1 MDTETIIK
9 IVIASVIIFV
19 IVILIYM
26 IISYFINA
34 WKSSKPQDTGE
45 PDKNVLD
52 FTKSIVKR
60 ALDSKNLSPEY
71 IQKYKVTDNYKGF
84 GNYNIISN
92 IYDNRNMFQ
101 APDGAFYINIKE

>member
-9 IVIASVIIFV
+9 VVIASIIILV

-45 PDKNVLD
+45 PDQNVLD
-52 FTKSIVKR
+52 FNKFIAKK

-71 IQKYKVTDNYKGF
+71 IQKYKVVDNYSGY
-84 GNYNIISN
+84 GNYNVISN
-92 IYDNRNMFQ
+92 IHDNRNVFQ
-101 APDGAFYINIKE
+101 APDGDFYINIKE

>member
-52 FTKSIVKR
+52 FKI
-60 ALDSKNLSPEY
+60 
-71 IQKYKVTDNYKGF
+71 KYKVTDNYKGF